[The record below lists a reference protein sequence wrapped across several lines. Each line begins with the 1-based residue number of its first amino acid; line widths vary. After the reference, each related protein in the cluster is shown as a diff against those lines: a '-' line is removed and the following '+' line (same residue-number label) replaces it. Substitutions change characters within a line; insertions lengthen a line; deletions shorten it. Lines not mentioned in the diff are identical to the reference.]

1 MDPRREQEH
10 VKVLPALILALVAGV
25 PGAAQDPRPAAGLDL
40 APLRPFLQKHC
51 FECHAEGVRKGG
63 LDFDALSA
71 GIADP
76 DTQRRWVA
84 VHDRVRSGE
93 MPPAKAPRP
102 AAAEM
107 EAFLAPLAKAL
118 SEADRARHRAT
129 LRRLNRVEY
138 ENSVRH
144 LLAIDAE
151 LQEILP
157 QDAPAHGFDNVG
169 DALAASSELLESYL
183 RAADVAMDAAFGP
196 EKQPERLQVRAPYGR
211 DIDRDLGKYI
221 YKVDDGVALTNRGSP
236 WVKCFRPKHAGTYR
250 VKIQA
255 RSLYAEPLASLS
267 VHAGDVIT
275 HRGKWHRVG
284 TFDLLPDRMTVI
296 EFEDHFLPGEAVQP
310 SPCAMAFQV
319 REAPMPPRPGV
330 VVGDIEV
337 EGPLEPWPPPS
348 RTRLL
353 GGVDPAKG
361 TIDDARR
368 IFTRLLPEAFRRGV
382 VAGDAEP
389 YVRLSRAALD
399 QGKTFQEALRIGLKG
414 ILCSPDFLFL
424 EAPTAA
430 NGDDALA
437 ARLSMFLWRSMP
449 DDALRQ
455 KAARRELR
463 DPALLRGETERLL
476 RDPKAAEFAKSFVG
490 QWLHLREIDAT
501 EPDHTLYPE
510 FDELLKVSMV
520 EETERFFREV
530 LEKNLSLASFL
541 DSDWTFL
548 NERLARQYGIDGVRG
563 ETLRKVTLP
572 PGSVRGGVLTQAS
585 VLKVTANGTN
595 TSPVLRGVWVLQ
607 NILGKPTP
615 PPPPGVPA
623 IEPDIRGA
631 TTLREQLTKHRN
643 VEACA
648 VCHRRIDPPGFVLEN
663 FDVIGGWRDWYRTS
677 GQGAAVERYAD
688 AHASVRVRYRKG
700 KPVDATG
707 QTAQGRPFGDIRDF
721 KKLLLED
728 KDGFTRCLAEKLLTV
743 ALGRAVGFSD
753 RPALDAIVAAVRK
766 QDYGFRALIHE
777 IVQSE
782 LFRGP

>member
-1 MDPRREQEH
+1 M
-10 VKVLPALILALVAGV
+10 KLLPALLLALLAGA
-25 PGAAQDPRPAAGLDL
+25 PGAAQDPRPAAGRDL
-40 APLRPFLQKHC
+40 GPLRPFLQKHC

-63 LDFDALSA
+63 LDFDTLTTE
-71 GIADP
+71 IADP
-76 DTQRRWVA
+76 ETQRRWVA
-84 VHDRVRSGE
+84 IHDRVRSGE
-93 MPPAKAPRP
+93 MPPGKAPRP
-102 AAAEM
+102 AAAER
-107 EAFLAPLAKAL
+107 EAFLGPLAKSL
-118 SEADRARHRAT
+118 SDADRARHHVV

-151 LQEILP
+151 LQELLP
-157 QDAPAHGFDNVG
+157 QDAPAHGFDNLG
-169 DALAASSELLESYL
+169 EALAASSELIESYL
-183 RAADVAMDAAFGP
+183 RAADVAIEAAFGP
-196 EKQPERLQVRAPYGR
+196 EKPPERLHVRAPYGQGME
-211 DIDRDLGKYI
+211 RDLGKYI
-221 YKVDDGVALTNRGSP
+221 TKVDDGIALTSLGHGP
-236 WVKCFRPKHAGTYR
+236 WVKAFRPKHAGTYR
-250 VKIQA
+250 VRIHA

-284 TFDLLPDRMTVI
+284 TYDLLPDRMTVI
-296 EFEDHFLPGEAVQP
+296 EFEDCFLPGEAIQP
-310 SPCAMAFQV
+310 APSAMAFQV
-319 REAPMPPRPGV
+319 RDASMPPRPGV

-337 EGPLEPWPPPS
+337 EGPLEAWPPPS
-348 RTRLL
+348 RTRLF

-361 TIDDARR
+361 TVDDARA
-368 IFTRLLPEAFRRGV
+368 IFTRLLPEAFRRTT
-382 VAGDAEP
+382 APGDAEP
-389 YVRLSRAALD
+389 FVRLTRDALER
-399 QGKTFQEALRIGLKG
+399 GRSFKEALRVGLKAM
-414 ILCSPDFLFL
+414 LCAPEFLFL
-424 EAPTAA
+424 EAPSRA
-430 NGDDALA
+430 NAELALA
-437 ARLSMFLWRSMP
+437 ARLSTFLWRSMP
-449 DDALRQ
+449 DEALRQ
-455 KAARRELR
+455 KAARGELR
-463 DPALLRGETERLL
+463 DPALLRAETERLL
-476 RDPKAAEFAKSFVG
+476 RDPKAAEFAKNFVG

-510 FDELLKVSMV
+510 FDELLKVSML

-548 NERLARQYGIDGVRG
+548 NERLARHYGVDGVRG
-563 ETLRKVTLP
+563 EAFRKVTLP

-595 TSPVLRGVWVLQ
+595 TSPVVRGVWVLQ

-631 TTLREQLTKHRN
+631 TTLREQLAKHRN

-677 GQGAAVERYAD
+677 GQGETVERYAD

-700 KPVDATG
+700 KTVDATG
-707 QTAQGRPFGDIRDF
+707 QTAQGRPFADIREF

-753 RPALDAIVAAVRK
+753 RPALDAIVAAVRR

-782 LFRGP
+782 SFRGP

>member
-1 MDPRREQEH
+1 
-10 VKVLPALILALVAGV
+10 VKASALPLLALLLAGA

-40 APLRPFLQKHC
+40 APLRPFLRKHC
-51 FECHAEGVRKGG
+51 FECHAEGAHKGG

-71 GIADP
+71 DVADP

-93 MPPAKAPRP
+93 MPPGKAPRP
-102 AAAEM
+102 SASETD
-107 EAFLAPLAKAL
+107 AFLRPLAKTL
-118 SEADRARHRAT
+118 SDADRARHRVV

-144 LLAIDAE
+144 LLAIEAE
-151 LQEILP
+151 LQDILP
-157 QDAPAHGFDNVG
+157 QDSSAHGFDNIG
-169 DALAASSELLESYL
+169 EALAASSELLESYL
-183 RAADVAMDAAFGP
+183 SAADVAIDAAFGP
-196 EKQPERLQVRAPYGR
+196 EREPERLKVRAPYSQGMER
-211 DIDRDLGKYI
+211 DFGKYI
-221 YKVDDGVALTNRGSP
+221 VKVDDGVALTQREHGP

-250 VKIQA
+250 VKIHA

-284 TFDLLPDRMTVI
+284 TYDLLPDRMTVI
-296 EFEDHFLPGEAVQP
+296 EFEDRFLPGEAIQP
-310 SPCAMAFQV
+310 APSVMAFQI
-319 REAPMPPRPGV
+319 RETPLPPRPGI

-337 EGPLEPWPPPS
+337 DGPLDAWPPPS

-353 GGVDPAKG
+353 GTVDPAKG
-361 TIDDARR
+361 TIDDARE
-368 IFTRLLPEAFRRGV
+368 IFVRLLPDAFRRKT
-382 VAGDAEP
+382 APAEAEP
-389 YVRLSRAALD
+389 FVRLTRDALER
-399 QGKTFQEALRIGLKG
+399 GRPFKEALRVGLKAM
-414 ILCSPDFLFL
+414 LCAPEFLFL
-424 EAPTAA
+424 EAPSAA
-430 NGDDALA
+430 NADLALA
-437 ARLSMFLWRSMP
+437 ARLSSFLWRSMP
-449 DDALRQ
+449 DETLRQ
-455 KAARRELR
+455 KAMRGELR
-463 DPALLRGETERLL
+463 DPAQIRAETERLL
-476 RDPKAAEFAKSFVG
+476 RDPKAAEFAKNFVG
-490 QWLHLREIDAT
+490 QWLHLREIEAT

-510 FDELLKVSMV
+510 FDELLKVSML

-548 NERLARQYGIDGVRG
+548 NERLARHYGIDGVRG
-563 ETLRKVTLP
+563 EAFRKVTLP
-572 PGSVRGGVLTQAS
+572 AGSVRGGVLTQAS

-595 TSPVLRGVWVLQ
+595 TSPVLRGVWVLN
-607 NILGKPTP
+607 NILGKPSP

-631 TTLREQLTKHRN
+631 TTLREQLAKHRN

-677 GQGAAVERYAD
+677 GQGEPVERYAD
-688 AHASVRVRYRKG
+688 AHASVRVHYRKG

-707 QTAQGRPFGDIRDF
+707 QTSDGRAFSDIRTY

-743 ALGRAVGFSD
+743 ALGRGVGFSD
-753 RPALDAIVAAVRK
+753 RAALESIVARVRT
-766 QDYGFRALIHE
+766 QGYGFRTLIHE
-777 IVQSE
+777 IVQNE
-782 LFRGP
+782 IFRGP